1 MRSVTKRTT
10 ALASVAITGVALLG
24 AAPSAA
30 AAAESWCPEVP
41 GHRVECDTITRPLVA
56 DRPDLGTISVGYAVV
71 RRSALDRPATG
82 TIAVNP
88 GGPGNPALP
97 LTAAYVGLL
106 TPLLADHDLLLVDP
120 RGTGVSSALD
130 CGITTA
136 DLLGTPQERRTA
148 VARCG
153 SSLGPRAGGYTSA
166 ATADDLD
173 AVRARLG
180 AVKLDLVGESYGTYL
195 MQIYAQRHP
204 RQVRSIMLSGV
215 LPLDFD
221 TFQRPNARAFTT
233 TLRRICERSK
243 ACDGAAAVRDLRT
256 FAAAVRKEP
265 VTLSVK
271 VGAGKRVVK
280 FGEEWLTRLAIQNST
295 SGAGADPRA
304 SSLIGA
310 FPALLHDAARGD
322 FTLLTAAVQQV
333 LGDGGEEPNSS
344 LGISVACNDYPRAWS
359 VDASPAQRRRQYD
372 RALARTA
379 PADFGA
385 FSPAASAAA
394 TFWSGD
400 ICLEWPRRSATR
412 PSPVSDDFPD
422 VPTLV
427 LTGDLDAITPDSD
440 AAKVARRFTRSR
452 LISVPNL
459 GHVPDLDPSG
469 CVSGII
475 AGFIAKG
482 TPGPTACLKR
492 IPPIRSSERTAR
504 FTRQG
509 NRFLDMV
516 LLFETGRACPSPTS
530 AEGSEKPLPSGS
542 GGVTKVEP
550 AGGM

>member
-10 ALASVAITGVALLG
+10 ALAAVAITGVSLLG
-24 AAPSAA
+24 ATPSAA

-56 DRPDLGTISVGYAVV
+56 DRPELGTVSVGYAVV
-71 RRSALDRPATG
+71 RRSALGSPAAG

-97 LTAAYVGLL
+97 FTPAYTGLL
-106 TPLLADHDLLLVDP
+106 KPLLADHDLLLVDP

-136 DLLGTPQERRTA
+136 DLLGTTQERRTA

-153 SSLGPRAGGYTSA
+153 SSLGARAGGYTSA

-180 AVKLDLVGESYGTYL
+180 VAELDLLGESYGTYL

-204 RQVRSIMLSGV
+204 RQVRSITLSGV

-221 TFQRPNARAFTT
+221 TFQRPGARAFTM
-233 TLRRICERSK
+233 TLRRICARSK

-256 FAAAVRKEP
+256 FAAAVRKQP
-265 VTLSVK
+265 VPLSIK
-271 VGAGKRVVK
+271 VGAERRIVK

-295 SGAGADPRA
+295 SGTGADPQA
-304 SSLIGA
+304 PSLIGA

-322 FTLLTAAVQQV
+322 FALLTAAVQQV
-333 LGDGGEEPNSS
+333 VEAEGEEPNSS

-359 VDASPAQRRRQYD
+359 VDAAPAQRRRQYD
-372 RALARTA
+372 RALARTD
-379 PADFGA
+379 PAGFGA
-385 FSPAASAAA
+385 FSPAAAAAA

-400 ICLEWPRRSATR
+400 ICLGWPRQSATR
-412 PSPVSDDFPD
+412 PQPVSDDFPD

-427 LTGDLDAITPDSD
+427 LTGDLDTITPDSD
-440 AAKVARRFTRSR
+440 AAKVARRFKRSR

-469 CVSGII
+469 CLSGIVT
-475 AGFIAKG
+475 GFVAKG
-482 TPGPTACLKR
+482 IPGPTACLKR
-492 IPPIRSSERTAR
+492 IPPIKVDPGA
-504 FTRQG
+504 
-509 NRFLDMV
+509 
-516 LLFETGRACPSPTS
+516 PSLGAIAP
-530 AEGSEKPLPSGS
+530 
-542 GGVTKVEP
+542 
-550 AGGM
+550 

>member
-1 MRSVTKRTT
+1 MTKRTT
-10 ALASVAITGVALLG
+10 VPAAVAVAGISLLG
-24 AAPSAA
+24 VIPSAA
-30 AAAESWCPEVP
+30 TAATTAEAATVPWCPEVP
-41 GHRVECDTITRPLVA
+41 GHRVECDTVTRPLVA
-56 DRPDLGTISVGYAVV
+56 GRPELGTISVGYAVV
-71 RRSALDRPATG
+71 RRGAPDGPATG

-97 LTAAYVGLL
+97 LTPAYVGLL
-106 TPLLADHDLLLVDP
+106 KPLLADHDLLLVDP

-136 DLLGTPQERRTA
+136 DLLGTPQGRREA

-153 SSLGPRAGGYTSA
+153 RGLGARAGGYTSA

-180 AVKLDLVGESYGTYL
+180 VTRLDLVGESYGTYL
-195 MQIYAQRHP
+195 MQVYAQRHP

-271 VGAGKRVVK
+271 VGAEERTVK

-295 SGAGADPRA
+295 SGTGADPQA
-304 SSLIGA
+304 SSPIGA
-310 FPALLHDAARGD
+310 FPALLHDAVRGD
-322 FTLLTAAVQQV
+322 LEPLVAAVQQV
-333 LGDGGEEPNSS
+333 LGAEDEGPNSS

-372 RALARTA
+372 RALARTD
-379 PADFGA
+379 PADFGP
-385 FSPAASAAA
+385 FSPEASAAA

-400 ICLEWPRRSATR
+400 VCLGWPRQSATR
-412 PSPVSDDFPD
+412 PYPVSDDFPD
-422 VPTLV
+422 VPALV
-427 LTGDLDAITPDSD
+427 LTGDLDTITPDSD
-440 AAKVARRFTRSR
+440 AAKVARRFERSR
-452 LISVPNL
+452 LISVPNM

-469 CVSGII
+469 CVSGLIT
-475 AGFIAKG
+475 GFIARG
-482 TPGPTACLKR
+482 TPGPTACLKQ
-492 IPPIRSSERTAR
+492 IPP
-504 FTRQG
+504 
-509 NRFLDMV
+509 V
-516 LLFETGRACPSPTS
+516 
-530 AEGSEKPLPSGS
+530 
-542 GGVTKVEP
+542 KVDP
-550 AGGM
+550 AGV